1 MTTENQ
7 VRLIAVVGP
16 MVGKQQTFHK
26 RGLPDGPQTT
36 MPFPDVLF
44 LEGDETSYMLYRY
57 TVDGRF
63 CGDTWHQTLEDAKR
77 QAEFEYG
84 EALGA
89 WLIVPAIE
97 SDGHESA
104 ISYAKT
110 WCEA

>member
-1 MTTENQ
+1 MENR

-16 MVGKQQTFHK
+16 MVGKQQAIHK
-26 RGLPDGPQTT
+26 IGLPDGPQIT

-57 TVDGRF
+57 TEDGRF
-63 CGDTWHQTLEDAKR
+63 GGDTWHQTLEEATH

-84 EALGA
+84 EALGS
-89 WLIVPAIE
+89 WLVVPAIE
-97 SDGHESA
+97 LDGHEYA

-110 WCEA
+110 RHKA